1 MRIGTKPSEPREASF
16 AARERPAMLRR
27 LGRALIGAAA
37 LFAVALWPSLP
48 PNGPVL
54 LEVLSPLPGAAIGLD
69 GVEVLVQFP
78 QAVAASETFRALLNG
93 ADVTELLTTGENG
106 CYGKLLGLLPG
117 DNVLRLE
124 VFGRVPWSSD
134 QLFEQSREVRV
145 RMRPPQNLDQG

>member
-1 MRIGTKPSEPREASF
+1 MRGSG
-16 AARERPAMLRR
+16 PAMLRR
-27 LGRALIGAAA
+27 LGRAGMG
-37 LFAVALWPSLP
+37 AVALLVVSLWPSLP

-54 LEVLSPLPGAAIGLD
+54 LEVVSPRPGATIGLD
-69 GVEVLVQFP
+69 GIEVLVQFP
-78 QAVAASETFRALLNG
+78 QVEAASETFRALLNG
-93 ADVTELLTTGENG
+93 ADVTDLLTTGENG

-124 VFGRVPWSSD
+124 VFGRVPWSDD

>member
-1 MRIGTKPSEPREASF
+1 
-16 AARERPAMLRR
+16 MLRR
-27 LGRALIGAAA
+27 LGRAGMA
-37 LFAVALWPSLP
+37 AVALLVVSLWPSLP

-54 LEVLSPLPGAAIGLD
+54 LEVVSPRPGATIGLD
-69 GVEVLVQFP
+69 GIEVLVQFP
-78 QAVAASETFRALLNG
+78 QVDAASETFRALLNG
-93 ADVTELLTTGENG
+93 ADVTDLLTTGENG
-106 CYGKLLGLLPG
+106 CYGRLLGLLPG

>member
-1 MRIGTKPSEPREASF
+1 
-16 AARERPAMLRR
+16 MLRR
-27 LGRALIGAAA
+27 LGRAGMG
-37 LFAVALWPSLP
+37 AVALLVVSLWPSLP

-54 LEVLSPLPGAAIGLD
+54 LEVVSPRPGATIGLD
-69 GVEVLVQFP
+69 GIEVLVQFP
-78 QAVAASETFRALLNG
+78 QVEAASETFRALLNG
-93 ADVTELLTTGENG
+93 ADVTDLLTTGENG

-124 VFGRVPWSSD
+124 VFGRVPWSDD

>member
-1 MRIGTKPSEPREASF
+1 
-16 AARERPAMLRR
+16 MLRR
-27 LGRALIGAAA
+27 LGRAGMGAA
-37 LFAVALWPSLP
+37 LLLVVALWPSLP

-54 LEVLSPLPGAAIGLD
+54 LEVVSPRPGATIGLD
-69 GVEVLVQFP
+69 GIEVLVQFP
-78 QAVAASETFRALLNG
+78 RAEAASETFRALLNG
-93 ADVTELLTTGENG
+93 ADVTDLLTTGENG

-124 VFGRVPWSSD
+124 VFGRVPWSDD

>member
-1 MRIGTKPSEPREASF
+1 
-16 AARERPAMLRR
+16 MLRR
-27 LGRALIGAAA
+27 LGRAGMGAA
-37 LFAVALWPSLP
+37 LLLVVALWPSLP

-54 LEVLSPLPGAAIGLD
+54 LEVVSPRPGATIGLD
-69 GVEVLVQFP
+69 GIEVLVQFP
-78 QAVAASETFRALLNG
+78 QVEAASETFRALLNG
-93 ADVTELLTTGENG
+93 ADVTDLLTTGENG

-124 VFGRVPWSSD
+124 VFGRVPWSDD